1 MSAFAKQT
9 AGAARSVSSSCFEN
23 GASIAIDD
31 SFPARATLAEAAVFQ
46 SALVGRRFDS
56 FELSRKAMTHLKEG
70 TALETLEVR
79 ISTHA
84 TDVVG
89 EWKAIHCPGFD
100 VEPGPRVTSRPAP
113 SYGTA

>member
-1 MSAFAKQT
+1 M
-9 AGAARSVSSSCFEN
+9 
-23 GASIAIDD
+23 
-31 SFPARATLAEAAVFQ
+31 FQ

-100 VEPGPRVTSRPAP
+100 VEPRPRVTSRPAP